1 MRLPFLTSW
10 GSIFCIMLQHRDMG
24 RQPGIIPHKKPKSFL
39 VSQSAPTCCD
49 GHHCEGK
56 ALGDV
61 KSIVLEEGVFV
72 YFYCVFHRD
81 DGLGWDPG
89 GPISCGNFSPGR
101 EGVCKRQR
109 GESSGWH
116 EPGQPQTPWRRKLQS
131 WVDTNSSLE
140 REREKTQT
148 ANKTAGHSTVLWQTS
163 HKGLWSFNFVGLE
176 EEQSGEY
183 LLPGRDERCRGYI
196 YPAQILA

>member
-1 MRLPFLTSW
+1 
-10 GSIFCIMLQHRDMG
+10 MLQHRDMG
-24 RQPGIIPHKKPKSFL
+24 REPGIIPHKKPKSFL

-89 GPISCGNFSPGR
+89 GPISCGNFSPGSLKMR
-101 EGVCKRQR
+101 VTSCQCQPH
-109 GESSGWH
+109 SLVSLSTCYMSGLKVISQ
-116 EPGQPQTPWRRKLQS
+116 GRK
-131 WVDTNSSLE
+131 
-140 REREKTQT
+140 
-148 ANKTAGHSTVLWQTS
+148 
-163 HKGLWSFNFVGLE
+163 
-176 EEQSGEY
+176 
-183 LLPGRDERCRGYI
+183 
-196 YPAQILA
+196 

>member
-1 MRLPFLTSW
+1 
-10 GSIFCIMLQHRDMG
+10 MLQHRDMG
-24 RQPGIIPHKKPKSFL
+24 REPGIIPHKKPKSFL

-101 EGVCKRQR
+101 EAVCKRDSKGSLVGGTNQVSPKHP
-109 GESSGWH
+109 GEGR
-116 EPGQPQTPWRRKLQS
+116 WRADWTLTLLSKERRHKHQQIKQQ
-131 WVDTNSSLE
+131 DTAPCSE
-140 REREKTQT
+140 RQVTKCCECAKKRR
-148 ANKTAGHSTVLWQTS
+148 S
-163 HKGLWSFNFVGLE
+163 SFNFVELGE
-176 EEQSGEY
+176 KESGKY
-183 LLPGRDERCRGYI
+183 LLPGRNGI
-196 YPAQILA
+196 